1 MRECGGGVA
10 ILESTCK
17 LLLEGCS
24 LNNHAKRVCHANS
37 YDNNVTHT
45 VSVVVVAMI
54 LQQMVC
60 RINILHFTSIEP
72 NS

>member
-1 MRECGGGVA
+1 MRDCDGGVD

-37 YDNNVTHT
+37 YDNNVTQT
-45 VSVVVVAMI
+45 VSVVAMI

-60 RINILHFTSIEP
+60 RTDTSIEP
-72 NS
+72 D